1 MFAGDVRVV
10 NTISLFALLLHI
22 DLLQMPKIIP
32 IRKIKERTL

>member
-10 NTISLFALLLHI
+10 NIISLFALLLHI

-32 IRKIKERTL
+32 IRRIKERT